1 MKMQIKT
8 TLIFHLTPFRMTKI
22 NNTSDS
28 LCQKLE
34 TTYVSFN
41 QKMWYIYTIK
51 YYSAVKSSDII
62 KLAGKWMQLEKSYP
76 E

>member
-1 MKMQIKT
+1 
-8 TLIFHLTPFRMTKI
+8 MTKI

-76 E
+76 EWGYPGPEKWILYVFT